1 MRKLDPLRLLPQRV
15 LDMFGSDP
23 MSLARVRIALVGILL
38 PYLARVPGTVSH
50 GATWLT
56 SYLEPDLVF
65 LVVFHGLNAIGW
77 GGLVLL
83 SYLVTNRAVLIA
95 PAVLGF
101 GFIGLAHA
109 EATFDGPFDGLVV
122 LFTPVY
128 ALLIFG
134 VAFGM
139 SVLLLGADRR
149 VDERVKRPSLRHLDG
164 APDGTLTP
172 VLGTGGRHL
181 CFACGANV
189 NYGASECRR
198 CEQPFEYGV
207 QRSG

>member
-1 MRKLDPLRLLPQRV
+1 MLKLDPLRLLPKRV
-15 LDMFGSDP
+15 LDMFGRDP

-38 PYLARVPGTVSH
+38 PYLARLPGTVTH
-50 GATWLT
+50 GANWFT

-65 LVVFHGLNAIGW
+65 TVVFQGLNAIGW

-101 GFIGLAHA
+101 GFIAIVHA

-122 LFTPVY
+122 LFVPVY

-139 SVLLLGADRR
+139 SVLLLGANLR
-149 VDERVKRPSLRHLDG
+149 VNERTKSLSLRHLDRS
-164 APDGTLTP
+164 T
-172 VLGTGGRHL
+172 HS

-207 QRSG
+207 RLPL